1 MDRKIL
7 TKCPVSCFADEID
20 VSVDKQIA
28 LLQEL
33 GIGWIEFR
41 SGDGKGV
48 ADYTEKEAEMLM
60 SRLSANGIRIS
71 AVGSP
76 IGKIDITQDFEPHF
90 ETYRHIVEL
99 AGILDT
105 SFIRMFSF
113 FMPEGEEPDKFRD
126 EVMRRTDRMV
136 EYAAGRNVVLLHENE
151 KGIYGDSAARCLDLM
166 KLFYGDHFRCTFD
179 FANFVQCGQDT
190 LEAYEMLRPY
200 ISYIHVKD
208 ALREN
213 GEVVPAGTGDGNV
226 AEILNR
232 LNEEGY
238 AGFLSLEPHLADFAG
253 LKSLEKEVKERGRTD
268 GEEAFCTAY
277 RALEKLL
284 G

>member
-151 KGIYGDSAARCLDLM
+151 KGIYGDNAARCLDLM

-213 GEVVPAGTGDGNV
+213 GDVVPAGTGDGNV

-232 LNEEGY
+232 LDEKGY

>member
-126 EVMRRTDRMV
+126 EVMRRMDLMV

-151 KGIYGDSAARCLDLM
+151 KGIYGDSADRCLDLM

-208 ALREN
+208 AMRES
-213 GEVVPAGTGDGNV
+213 GDVVPAGTGDGNV